1 MRAKDGRFWLMAIIT
16 RRNLLAAGASLAVAS
31 HPVFGVKASND
42 ARKLAGFDGVRSA
55 TSAAVESGDIPGAL
69 SVVWKD
75 GRIRF
80 AQLSGVR
87 NVESH
92 APVEPSTLFAIASMS
107 KPVTVAVALMLVDQG
122 IFKLDDPIT
131 RWAPEFAN
139 MRVLRRADGPLHDTY
154 PAPRAITIEDLMTH
168 RSGLS
173 YSFLAQGPLA
183 GALFAKFGMGIE
195 SKLSPDEW
203 LQNLAALP
211 LAYAPGE
218 RYNYG
223 HSIDVLGFVVGRAAG
238 TALRQVMHE
247 RLFDPLRMVDTD
259 FWIPPAKR
267 ARAASIYFSPGPGD
281 FKPAAVSGF
290 FGDSPPTYTSGGQGL
305 VSTAPDYLKFAQ
317 LLLGGGVVGG
327 KRLLRPGTV
336 KRMTED
342 HLSDAQRGLPF
353 MNGVPWGGLGF
364 GLGMPVVVKAGSA
377 WGGAGVG
384 SFGWGGAFGGWWQ
397 ADPTRNAVL
406 LWLQSCLPAP
416 PVPGKPLSPR
426 VPGAM
431 GVAEFQGRANA
442 ALDG

>member
-353 MNGVPWGGLGF
+353 YCGCSRVCRHRRCLESRCRRAYLVRWVWPNFKGG
-364 GLGMPVVVKAGSA
+364 
-377 WGGAGVG
+377 
-384 SFGWGGAFGGWWQ
+384 
-397 ADPTRNAVL
+397 PTRRWMGERARSDDGPAVRRRNRPRRG
-406 LWLQSCLPAP
+406 LP
-416 PVPGKPLSPR
+416 L
-426 VPGAM
+426 
-431 GVAEFQGRANA
+431 
-442 ALDG
+442 